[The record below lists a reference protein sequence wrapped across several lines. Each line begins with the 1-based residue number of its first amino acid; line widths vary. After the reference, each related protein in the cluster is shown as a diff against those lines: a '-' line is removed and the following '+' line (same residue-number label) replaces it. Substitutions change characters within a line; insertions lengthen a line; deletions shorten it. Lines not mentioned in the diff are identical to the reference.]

1 MKIKETCTVIGQ
13 ERIAQDV
20 YSLWLQT
27 GRIAFQARPG
37 QFVSLYSADGSRLL
51 PRPISL
57 CEIDDV
63 QGRLRLVYRVVG
75 KGTKEFSALSEGDTL
90 DVLGPLGN
98 GFPMEE
104 AAGKRIFLIGG
115 GIGIPPM
122 LAAAQALES
131 DRENK
136 MLVMGY
142 RDELFLDQE
151 LAAAGTL
158 YVATEDGGAGVK
170 GNVLDA
176 IRSYGLAADLIF
188 ACGPRPMLRAIQE
201 YAADRNITCYLSMEE
216 RMACGVGACLGC
228 ICASTGVDDHSRVH
242 NKRVC
247 KDGPVFLSTEV
258 EL

>member
-27 GRIAFQARPG
+27 GRIASQARPG

-98 GFPMEE
+98 GFPVEE
-104 AAGKRIFLIGG
+104 AAGKRILLIGG

-201 YAADRNITCYLSMEE
+201 YAADRSITCYLSMEE

>member
-1 MKIKETCTVIGQ
+1 MKVKETCAVISQ
-13 ERIAQDV
+13 ERIACDV

-27 GRIAFQARPG
+27 GQITSQARPG
-37 QFVSLYSADGSRLL
+37 QFVSLYSSDGSRLL

-57 CEIDDV
+57 CEIDGTR
-63 QGRLRLVYRVVG
+63 GRLRLVYRVVG
-75 KGTKEFSALSEGDTL
+75 KGTKEFSSLSEGDML

-98 GFPMEE
+98 GFPVEE

-122 LAAAQALES
+122 LAAAQALEG
-131 DRENK
+131 DREDRI
-136 MLVMGY
+136 LVMGY
-142 RDELFLDQE
+142 RDEVFLDKE
-151 LAAAGTL
+151 LAAAGKL
-158 YVATEDGGAGVK
+158 YVATEDGSAGVK

-176 IRSYGLAADLIF
+176 IREHGLSTDVIF
-188 ACGPRPMLRAIQE
+188 ACGPRPMLRAVRD
-201 YAADRNITCYLSMEE
+201 YAADRNITCYVSMEE

-228 ICASTGVDDHSRVH
+228 VCNSTKVDDHSRVH